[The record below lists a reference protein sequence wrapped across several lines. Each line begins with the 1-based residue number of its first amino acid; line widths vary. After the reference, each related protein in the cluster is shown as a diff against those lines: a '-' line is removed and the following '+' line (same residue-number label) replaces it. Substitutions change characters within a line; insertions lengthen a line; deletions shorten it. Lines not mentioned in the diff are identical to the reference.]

1 MKHTTTGTCLKGSE
15 DPVVNLRETLWVAL
29 LFITFLKYRF
39 YTAYADI
46 ITLESL
52 LVYFCFLVVSR
63 KSRYSVLELRAWTWI
78 DNSSKFLW
86 VKRDCGL
93 AASKSYSFLTYYF
106 FLLWC
111 YFILYQNLLYHTESF
126 CSVLEVTFI
135 QLLVLS
141 YAMYLTLFDLN
152 PFSVNKWM
160 RWNFSLF
167 GQLFTFGEK
176 AIRRL

>member
-106 FLLWC
+106 FFALMLFHFVSEFIISHWIILFCTWGHFYTTPSSKLC
-111 YFILYQNLLYHTESF
+111 Y
-126 CSVLEVTFI
+126 VLDI
-135 QLLVLS
+135 IW
-141 YAMYLTLFDLN
+141 
-152 PFSVNKWM
+152 P
-160 RWNFSLF
+160 
-167 GQLFTFGEK
+167 
-176 AIRRL
+176 